1 MEFVPR
7 STMLC
12 DIAER
17 ERRIPSVNWHCCLN
31 KDIKTNLF
39 TENKTANGFIFRY
52 TKHEFKKVLAP
63 LCRCCSFGVKITI
76 SIHMLWFFLPLVIYG
91 LSTYSPHTACS
102 PGGEKPNHMLIP
114 WFSSILKALMTRHVL
129 RLILPVCSS
138 TSGFHKSLL
147 KFKNSF
153 TWGERP

>member
-1 MEFVPR
+1 MKQCGKLVIEILKFKI
-7 STMLC
+7 SDFLLNSITCASNC
-12 DIAER
+12 D
-17 ERRIPSVNWHCCLN
+17 
-31 KDIKTNLF
+31 
-39 TENKTANGFIFRY
+39 FIVV
-52 TKHEFKKVLAP
+52 KHEFKNILAP

-129 RLILPVCSS
+129 RLILPVCSTYLWFS
-138 TSGFHKSLL
+138 QKFAKIQKYFYMGGNVHK
-147 KFKNSF
+147 
-153 TWGERP
+153 